1 MKNSPIP
8 AFCHSIEKV
17 GAVGGVVRTT
27 VAPSGDLS
35 LLHDSCTRVQMGP
48 NSRGRAFN
56 QGSIRLVAKSVSGTP
71 YRPGENLVAFS
82 RDPALAIWQ
91 AMKPLAEVGARTD
104 APDAAKIITEAEI
117 ILFGLVRALSRRLE
131 NSESTV
137 AADAIEADAALGD
150 LGFGGRRRR

>member
-1 MKNSPIP
+1 M
-8 AFCHSIEKV
+8 
-17 GAVGGVVRTT
+17 
-27 VAPSGDLS
+27 
-35 LLHDSCTRVQMGP
+35 
-48 NSRGRAFN
+48 
-56 QGSIRLVAKSVSGTP
+56 
-71 YRPGENLVAFS
+71 AFS
-82 RDPALAIWQ
+82 RDPALVIWQ

-137 AADAIEADAALGD
+137 AADAIEADAGLGD

>member
-1 MKNSPIP
+1 M
-8 AFCHSIEKV
+8 
-17 GAVGGVVRTT
+17 
-27 VAPSGDLS
+27 
-35 LLHDSCTRVQMGP
+35 
-48 NSRGRAFN
+48 
-56 QGSIRLVAKSVSGTP
+56 
-71 YRPGENLVAFS
+71 AFS

>member
-1 MKNSPIP
+1 
-8 AFCHSIEKV
+8 
-17 GAVGGVVRTT
+17 
-27 VAPSGDLS
+27 
-35 LLHDSCTRVQMGP
+35 
-48 NSRGRAFN
+48 
-56 QGSIRLVAKSVSGTP
+56 
-71 YRPGENLVAFS
+71 VAFS
-82 RDPALAIWQ
+82 RDPALVIWQ

>member
-1 MKNSPIP
+1 M
-8 AFCHSIEKV
+8 
-17 GAVGGVVRTT
+17 
-27 VAPSGDLS
+27 
-35 LLHDSCTRVQMGP
+35 
-48 NSRGRAFN
+48 
-56 QGSIRLVAKSVSGTP
+56 
-71 YRPGENLVAFS
+71 AFS
-82 RDPALAIWQ
+82 RDPALVIWQ

>member
-1 MKNSPIP
+1 M
-8 AFCHSIEKV
+8 
-17 GAVGGVVRTT
+17 
-27 VAPSGDLS
+27 
-35 LLHDSCTRVQMGP
+35 
-48 NSRGRAFN
+48 
-56 QGSIRLVAKSVSGTP
+56 
-71 YRPGENLVAFS
+71 AFS
-82 RDPALAIWQ
+82 RDPALVIWQ

-137 AADAIEADAALGD
+137 AADAIGADAALGD

>member
-1 MKNSPIP
+1 MTPVLGCK
-8 AFCHSIEKV
+8 
-17 GAVGGVVRTT
+17 
-27 VAPSGDLS
+27 
-35 LLHDSCTRVQMGP
+35 MGP

-82 RDPALAIWQ
+82 RDPALVIWQ

-137 AADAIEADAALGD
+137 AADAIGADAALGD

>member
-1 MKNSPIP
+1 
-8 AFCHSIEKV
+8 
-17 GAVGGVVRTT
+17 
-27 VAPSGDLS
+27 
-35 LLHDSCTRVQMGP
+35 
-48 NSRGRAFN
+48 
-56 QGSIRLVAKSVSGTP
+56 
-71 YRPGENLVAFS
+71 VAFS
-82 RDPALAIWQ
+82 RDPALVIWQ

-150 LGFGGRRRR
+150 LGFGGRPRVGVAGEISASERRGDGGW